1 MLKVFSKKCRAN
13 FCDSKCKLDKNLYSQ
28 TYEISSIISRHL
40 TLANCDKEDGYFN
53 GGSATFVV
61 NNEASQFNA
70 IILGHSRTNIELN
83 KLVPDVFANNSTYV
97 ILTAGCDKNFITCC
111 NKFNNGVNF
120 RGEPLIPEYN
130 FLKINS
136 IK

>member
-1 MLKVFSKKCRAN
+1 M
-13 FCDSKCKLDKNLYSQ
+13 
-28 TYEISSIISRHL
+28 TL
-40 TLANCDKEDGYFN
+40 TNCDKEDGYFN
-53 GGSATFVV
+53 EGRATFVV
-61 NNEASQFNA
+61 NNEESQFNA
-70 IILGHSRTNIELN
+70 IILCHSRTNIELN
-83 KLVPDVFANNSTYV
+83 KLVPDVVVNNSTHV